1 MIFLNVYVNVITSFL
16 NIFFLQNFLHV
27 FQLRNYNA
35 KRYLS
40 YFNFKYWIFYTFLIA
55 IFVVQILI
63 FNLFFTII
71 SNIILL
77 FISPLIYQKICL
89 NKKTPL
95 IYTGRLKK
103 IYLLASIFIILPIF
117 FKKMLIL
124 SHICMIFA
132 PIFAN
137 CLNFYD
143 KLLNHKFIK
152 KAQIKLKNSRAKVI
166 AITGSNGKTT
176 VKNILY
182 EMLKTQFKVIASPQS
197 FNTPIGIAKFLNNSN
212 LNVDFI
218 ILEYGARHKN
228 DIKNLCKI
236 FGANYGILTQISP
249 QHLQTFK
256 NIKNIAKAKGKLSE
270 FLNFK
275 PCIFNTDNRFLFDMY
290 INKPGVKFSTS
301 IENENA
307 DFYANKITIKN
318 FKTSFVFNHK
328 NNKFNCQTKLLG
340 KHNVTDIMLA
350 SALAINLGI
359 SIENIKFAIS
369 NLKPIPHRLEYL
381 KGAINILDDSYN
393 CSLTSAKEAVE
404 VLSFCENKKMIVTPG
419 IIEAGK
425 NQFEINFQL
434 GELISKS
441 DMIVIVGKTNKQALT
456 KGIISANPTKKI
468 LFANTLDD
476 AKQYFR
482 LLNQNDTLLLLN
494 DLPDDYI

>member
-1 MIFLNVYVNVITSFL
+1 MIFLNVYINVITSFL
-16 NIFFLQNFLHV
+16 NVLFLKNYLHV
-27 FQLRNYNA
+27 FQLRNYNT

-40 YFNFKYWIFYTFLIA
+40 YFNFKYWIFCIFLIA

-63 FNLFFTII
+63 FNLFFTVI

-77 FISPLIYQKICL
+77 FILPPIYQKICL

-95 IYTGRLKK
+95 AYTGRLKR
-103 IYLLASIFIILPIF
+103 IYLLASILIILPIF

-137 CLNFYD
+137 YINFYD
-143 KLLNHKFIK
+143 KIINRQFIK
-152 KAQIKLKNSRAKVI
+152 KAQNKLKNSRAKVI

-256 NIKNIAKAKGKLSE
+256 NIKSIAKAKGKLSE

-301 IENENA
+301 IGNEGA
-307 DFYANKITIKN
+307 DFYANKITVKN

-456 KGIISANPTKKI
+456 KGIMSANPTKKI

-494 DLPDDYI
+494 DLPDDFI